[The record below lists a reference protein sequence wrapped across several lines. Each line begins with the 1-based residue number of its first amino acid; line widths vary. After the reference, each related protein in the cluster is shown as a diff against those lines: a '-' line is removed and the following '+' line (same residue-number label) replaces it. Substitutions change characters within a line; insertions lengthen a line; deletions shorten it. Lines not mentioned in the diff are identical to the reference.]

1 MLIHYIKIA
10 FRSYLNNKTQ
20 SLITLFSLAIAFAL
34 VSLSSYWS
42 HYEQTYDS
50 FLNSYKNI
58 YLIGKRTGDKTYD
71 QTFNGLH
78 SHLMKNYAEVDKAC
92 AILSGWKDNR
102 KVEINNHTIQAGCE
116 KITPETIDIFE
127 IQWVEGNQDVDSWK
141 ENEVAICEE
150 IARKVCG
157 KDSPIG
163 VKLSLKDP
171 DGIETEKEYQIAAVF
186 KTWPQHS
193 NFNFCILKKLKEDL
207 DPIHPFQN
215 YTYVRLNPNADPNL
229 FLQKLEANP
238 FLYLKA
244 FDRKITY
251 NVLAPLS
258 DIHYLFPKVK
268 RNIRMNEVNLFAG
281 ASILLSICALLNY
294 LTLFISRLRNRG
306 RDMALRTICGSS
318 SWQTGML
325 LMVEYLLL
333 LLAALFFSLA
343 FIELF
348 YNGFAKLSQL
358 QIDRTTVYAGCG
370 YLLLFILGLAA
381 VLSLFPILY
390 FKNKT
395 LKVQIDSTPIQ
406 LGRNRFRIA
415 GICLQLFISLLFIF
429 CSTVMIK
436 QIHYLIHTDIN
447 IERKNI
453 AWINAPF
460 DANVV
465 MSTLKQ
471 IPSIK
476 EIVNTSSPI
485 FPPKTI
491 HTSELQGFENQ
502 EDLVIHAS
510 EIMIDQEVAD
520 FYGLKMKEGPE
531 SFDLKHGEVLIN
543 ETFAKQL
550 NDPNP
555 IGKMFPHIVHKV
567 IKGVVYDFQYQNPT
581 NPTPALFFTPEIKS
595 LLKYMSTFAFKYTG
609 NFNDCQTTIR
619 KAFEKLEPDSNDEYA
634 LIFYEKYPI
643 RIEDGETVYNSYL
656 TSEFNLLKLLG
667 IITCISLLIAL
678 FGVYAL
684 ILQECE
690 RQRKNIAIRKV
701 YGAQVKD
708 ILMMFFKE
716 YMLQVALA
724 AALAFPIG
732 YVLIKHWLEGYSLQ
746 TSIGI
751 EVFLGIFI
759 GMALLV
765 LLCIG
770 WHVWRAANENP
781 ATAVKKE

>member
-1 MLIHYIKIA
+1 MIIHYIKIA

-34 VSLSSYWS
+34 VSLAGYWS

-50 FLNSYKNI
+50 FLDGYRNI
-58 YLIGKRTGDKTYD
+58 YLIGKKTGAETNDM
-71 QTFNGLH
+71 TFNGLR
-78 SHLMKNYAEVDKAC
+78 SHLMNNYAEVDKAC
-92 AILSGWKDNR
+92 AILSGWRDSR

-116 KITPETIDIFE
+116 KITPEAIDIFE

-150 IARKVCG
+150 IARKACG

-163 VKLSLKDP
+163 IKLSLKDR
-171 DGIETEKEYQIAAVF
+171 DGVETESEYQIAAVF

-193 NFNFCILKKLKEDL
+193 NFNFRILKKLEEDL
-207 DPIHPFQN
+207 DPIHPFLN

-238 FLYLKA
+238 FLYFKA

-381 VLSLFPILY
+381 VLSLVPILY

-415 GICLQLFISLLFIF
+415 GVCLQLFISLLFIF
-429 CSTVMIK
+429 CSTIMIK

-471 IPSIK
+471 IPSIT
-476 EIVNTSSPI
+476 EMVNTSSPI

-491 HTSELQGFENQ
+491 HTYELQGFENQ

-581 NPTPALFFTPEIKS
+581 NPTPAVFFTPEVKS
-595 LLKYMSTFAFKYTG
+595 LSKYMPTFAFKYTG
-609 NFNDCQTTIR
+609 NFNDCQATIR

-732 YVLIKHWLEGYSLQ
+732 YVLIKRWLEGYSLQ

-751 EVFLGIFI
+751 EVFLGIFV
-759 GMALLV
+759 GMTILV
-765 LLCIG
+765 VLCIG